1 MKGAGRPIRRRA
13 FLEAAA
19 AAGGAPRAEEA
30 AGVLSVSVPA
40 VRDHEVVA
48 IDL

>member
-1 MKGAGRPIRRRA
+1 VAAVAAKADEGR
-13 FLEAAA
+13 
-19 AAGGAPRAEEA
+19 GT
-30 AGVLSVSVPA
+30 VTVVVPA